1 MFVRKD
7 NYKIT
12 TIYSEKTDDL
22 LRKNKALNTDNLFD
36 IKISLLNIK
45 KLYTL
50 TLSQLSIEE
59 KMLIR
64 KKTC

>member
-1 MFVRKD
+1 MFVRKN

-12 TIYSEKTDDL
+12 TIYSEKTDDV
-22 LRKNKALNTDNLFD
+22 LRKNKALNIDNFFD